1 MEAPKLLKNE
11 SFASFRKRAAM
22 WEKRTGKKYP
32 RSKRISMRGSTEDM
46 ILDGGIQMSGLTSKI
61 DYSKDYNLDDQA
73 KDEVLAG
80 SYAKYKESEE
90 GKKFARQQ
98 LAIQEAIDQD
108 KKEDFALK
116 ASKGLN
122 IDTSQ
127 MDNAVDTLDKLKNK
141 ETLTIPKEVKKEGNE
156 TESST
161 VKPSGS
167 SSGSTVHTRHYKTG
181 ERLGVM
187 GRSQRRAYDKEAAGR
202 TFESEVAKYEKSSGH
217 GKSHLRETLYKRNL
231 RKNKK
236 KLSIDD

>member
-161 VKPSGS
+161 VKPSGDSVDRETWLKNTRNSPAARAGIGEDMRWAAYQNHQRFKEDRRS
-167 SSGSTVHTRHYKTG
+167 SKEARIKRRD
-181 ERLGVM
+181 ERL
-187 GRSQRRAYDKEAAGR
+187 K
-202 TFESEVAKYEKSSGH
+202 KK
-217 GKSHLRETLYKRNL
+217 
-231 RKNKK
+231 KNKN
-236 KLSIDD
+236 KLSIED

>member
-32 RSKRISMRGSTEDM
+32 RSKRISMRGSVEDR

-61 DYSKDYNLDDQA
+61 DYSKDYNLDDEA
-73 KDEVLAG
+73 KELALDPA
-80 SYAKYKESEE
+80 YNKKWRESEE
-90 GKKFARQQ
+90 GKKFARQE

-127 MDNAVDTLDKLKNK
+127 LDNAVDTLDKLKNK
-141 ETLTIPKEVKKEGNE
+141 ETLTIPKEVKEGNK
-156 TESST
+156 TESNT
-161 VKPSGS
+161 KPAVDSVDRETWLENTRNSPAARAGIGEDMRWAAYQNHQRFKEDRRS
-167 SSGSTVHTRHYKTG
+167 SKEARIKRRD
-181 ERLGVM
+181 ERL
-187 GRSQRRAYDKEAAGR
+187 K
-202 TFESEVAKYEKSSGH
+202 KK
-217 GKSHLRETLYKRNL
+217 
-231 RKNKK
+231 KNKN
-236 KLSIDD
+236 KLSIED